1 MYTYDYEKKNKNFIS
16 GDKFCIDIPFQC
28 DCGIEKT
35 LPEDSEVDG
44 VKVCICYNVFT
55 L

>member
-1 MYTYDYEKKNKNFIS
+1 MQDEGENMNIIS

-28 DCGIEKT
+28 DCGT
-35 LPEDSEVDG
+35 LPENSKVDG